1 LFVFLISQIDIPS
14 NSEFVEVFDCKETQI
29 NRYKVNF
36 IKHSLKALAASS
48 KVAIR
53 IAESGVMSIQFLI
66 PISETSKMAF
76 VEFYVTRFCT
86 LLMLIS

>member
-1 LFVFLISQIDIPS
+1 LILFQVDIPKS
-14 NSEFVEVFDCKETQI
+14 SDFIEVFDCKLSQV

-53 IAESGVMSIQFLI
+53 IADSGVMSIQFLI
-66 PISETSKMAF
+66 PISEMSKMAF
-76 VEFYVTRFCT
+76 IEFYVNKIFNKNIFE
-86 LLMLIS
+86 L